1 VPIYPIAPRPP
12 NPKVRESAFGESS
25 TAQDFELRTMA
36 TDTGGRAFF
45 PVTLRDLAG
54 LFESF
59 ADELA
64 HQCSLGYEST
74 NHANGGFRRIG
85 SASTCRV

>member
-1 VPIYPIAPRPP
+1 
-12 NPKVRESAFGESS
+12 
-25 TAQDFELRTMA
+25 
-36 TDTGGRAFF
+36 
-45 PVTLRDLAG
+45 VTLRDLAG

-64 HQCSLGYEST
+64 HQYSLGYEST